1 MASYKNIEGCEIG
14 VDVYVASHAPS
25 PLLLM
30 IHGGG
35 FVFGSRRDISKGKI
49 DYFLNQGIHV
59 ATIDYRLSP
68 ESDFS
73 DTLDDV
79 ADAIAWIKAQINQTG
94 LSMTRL
100 FVMGYSAGGF
110 LAYHVGTLKD
120 KPDGIIG
127 MYGYADLTEPWC
139 REISGYYLSKTKVE
153 YATAA
158 SLIGSKPISSPPPFR
173 FLYYLYLRQQGKWMN
188 AVLKAD
194 SNDAERLR
202 ALSPLYSMNTTYPKT
217 LVIHG
222 MLDQDVPY
230 SASKAV
236 VHKLETIGV
245 SVHAILLENEGHDFD
260 TSLDDPKTRDVYD
273 AIVLFIKG
281 PTDDK
286 F

>member
-79 ADAIAWIKAQINQTG
+79 EDAIDWIKVHIKQTG
-94 LSMTRL
+94 LSVTRL

-110 LAYHVGTLKD
+110 LAYHIGTLMD

-127 MYGYADLTEPWC
+127 MYGYANLTEPWC
-139 REISGYYLSKTKVE
+139 KEISSFYLSKTKVD
-153 YATAA
+153 YNTAA

-194 SNDAERLR
+194 ANDSDRLK
-202 ALSPLYSMNTTYPKT
+202 ALSPLYNMNTSYPKT

-236 VHKLETIGV
+236 VHKLETLGV
-245 SVHAILLENEGHDFD
+245 PVQTILLENEGHDFD
-260 TSLDDPKTRDVYD
+260 TSLEDSKTRAIYD
-273 AIVLFIKG
+273 AITLFIKS

-286 F
+286 S